1 LEPTHEARLRCC
13 EETMYIFTPFMD
25 VDFKPLP
32 FVAIFALFL
41 AFKLNPVLQKGFSFL
56 FFFALALSTS

>member
-1 LEPTHEARLRCC
+1 MREGRFFLEPTHEAGLRCC

-32 FVAIFALFL
+32 FVAIFAPFL
-41 AFKLNPVLQKGFSFL
+41 ASKANPELQKDFVD
-56 FFFALALSTS
+56 